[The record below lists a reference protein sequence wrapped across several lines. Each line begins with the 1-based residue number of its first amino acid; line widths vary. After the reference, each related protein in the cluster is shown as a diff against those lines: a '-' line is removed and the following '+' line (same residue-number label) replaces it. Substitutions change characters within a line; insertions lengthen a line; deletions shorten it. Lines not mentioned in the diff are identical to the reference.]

1 MTTATAVCRV
11 LYCRRAHIRQSGA
24 KNAVTLLDDGVHGTG
39 INCLRNL
46 VRQYRSSCTQPL
58 SFISCTQFSLE
69 ASKSYNLTSIASA
82 ADVSSRYSLHNSI
95 GQTLRPRRETN
106 GSKPPSFT
114 SQALSHLTAEEYNP
128 EQIIDQVFKAAKWN
142 QAVQSSVSQKQSKGK
157 DSNGKNQWD
166 YEFVRQ
172 TLDDYER
179 HLRYVLVQL
188 KTSKTKSSEKI
199 NDRTPPAALPSSL
212 ESGTVDNH
220 SPSSATHR
228 LLSPKVVANAI
239 RSLTRSKMDT
249 DLLSQRVRDIESL
262 VGNIGWTPITE
273 ELSYRLLEAN
283 GKAGNVRRTLALLEL
298 RKKRGYHPREQDDRS
313 FPNVAKKS
321 SHDVIDALDDDGLP
335 QQMTNIGIARGEK
348 EFIHAITSIKAAQLP
363 LRRSRNIHLHE
374 SSFSE
379 SSLDNPTRYLD
390 AILLNMSQRG
400 IPLRSEMANQMLSC
414 YASTGRTGRAL
425 HYFYKVI
432 RDPVEEDGYY
442 IPGPHPTNLSPM
454 ELEEWKQTRRQ
465 MGMGRLLASSNEKRG
480 EEDTDSQTDSNNS
493 MMMMETLETNETNSY
508 SKTKPRMSMNAPP
521 PFYKIPSSVRETPL
535 AFGSELKPYSFV
547 GAPSSTTVSSSDSS
561 PSLQPTYAQSRKT
574 KTKYEWEVDREWSL
588 SLTAAFAFADSLT
601 HGACGHDPIELDVG
615 SWNCLIKACCYRGAF
630 HRAFKILNETM
641 PQKGIE
647 PDSFS
652 YNTILAGL
660 ARVGDI
666 PSLKELLTGMTNKRV
681 PINKYTVQAIADGL
695 LNVGDISGAST
706 IVQDVFNQH
715 DTLPPYTTHLK
726 IIEFALSNGLIYEAK
741 RHVYFIQQLWK
752 WQPSSHHD
760 KTFCKIMETTQHNP
774 KLSKGA
780 LQQLF
785 KHFRE
790 ELRDEDFF

>member
-1 MTTATAVCRV
+1 MTRM
-11 LYCRRAHIRQSGA
+11 LYCRRAHIRQSGT
-24 KNAVTLLDDGVHGTG
+24 KNALTLLDYDGVNGTG
-39 INCLRNL
+39 FVCQRNL
-46 VRQYRSSCTQPL
+46 VRHYRSSCTQPL
-58 SFISCTQFSLE
+58 SFKSCTQFSLDS
-69 ASKSYNLTSIASA
+69 AKSYNLTSIKPST
-82 ADVSSRYSLHNSI
+82 DSSSRYSLQNSI
-95 GQTLRPRRETN
+95 GQTLWPRRETN
-106 GSKPPSFT
+106 ASKTPSF
-114 SQALSHLTAEEYNP
+114 AHLTTEEYNP
-128 EQIIDQVFKAAKWN
+128 EQIIEQVFKASKWN
-142 QAVQSSVSQKQSKGK
+142 QTVQTSSSQKQSKGK
-157 DSNGKNQWD
+157 DLNGKNQWD
-166 YEFVRQ
+166 YEFVNQ

-179 HLRYVLVQL
+179 HLRYVLV
-188 KTSKTKSSEKI
+188 KTKKTKSSEKI
-199 NDRTPPAALPSSL
+199 IDRTSPAALPSSL
-212 ESGTVDNH
+212 ESVTVDNH

-298 RKKRGYHPREQDDRS
+298 RKKRGYPPREQDDRS
-313 FPNVAKKS
+313 FIAKKS
-321 SHDVIDALDDDGLP
+321 SHDVIDVLDDDGLP

-348 EFIHAITSIKAAQLP
+348 EFIHAITSIKSAQLP

-390 AILLNMSQRG
+390 AILLNMSQRE

-425 HYFYKVI
+425 HYFYKVM
-432 RDPVEEDGYY
+432 RDPVEEDGFY
-442 IPGPHPTNLSPM
+442 IPGPHPTNLSPVQ
-454 ELEEWKQTRRQ
+454 LEEWKQMRRQ
-465 MGMGRLLASSNEKRG
+465 LGMGRLLASSNER
-480 EEDTDSQTDSNNS
+480 TDSQTDNSSS
-493 MMMMETLETNETNSY
+493 MMMEALETNETNSY
-508 SKTKPRMSMNAPP
+508 SMSKTKPRMCMNAPP
-521 PFYKIPSSVRETPL
+521 PFHKIPSSVRETPL
-535 AFGSELKPYSFV
+535 AFGSEMKPYAFV

-574 KTKYEWEVDREWSL
+574 KTKYEWEVDHEWSL

-641 PQKGIE
+641 PQKGIK

-681 PINKYTVQAIADGL
+681 PIDKYTVQAIADGL

-741 RHVYFIQQLWK
+741 RHVFFIQQLWK
-752 WQPSSHHD
+752 WQPSSHHN
-760 KTFCKIMETTQHNP
+760 KAFCKIMETTQHNP

>member
-11 LYCRRAHIRQSGA
+11 LYCRRAHIRQYGA

-46 VRQYRSSCTQPL
+46 VRHYRSSCTQPL
-58 SFISCTQFSLE
+58 SFKSCTQFSLE
-69 ASKSYNLTSIASA
+69 SSKSYTLNSITAAA
-82 ADVSSRYSLHNSI
+82 ADVSSRYSLYNS

-128 EQIIDQVFKAAKWN
+128 EQIIEQVFKAAKWN
-142 QAVQSSVSQKQSKGK
+142 QAVQPSSSQKQSKGK

-179 HLRYVLVQL
+179 HLRYVLVHL
-188 KTSKTKSSEKI
+188 KTKKTKSSEKI
-199 NDRTPPAALPSSL
+199 IDRTSPAVLPSSL
-212 ESGTVDNH
+212 ESVTVDIH

-298 RKKRGYHPREQDDRS
+298 RKKRGYPPREQDDRT
-313 FPNVAKKS
+313 FPVAKKS
-321 SHDVIDALDDDGLP
+321 SHDIIDILDDDGLP
-335 QQMTNIGIARGEK
+335 QQMTSIGIARGEK
-348 EFIHAITSIKAAQLP
+348 EFIHAITSIKSAQLP

-432 RDPVEEDGYY
+432 RDPVEEDGFY
-442 IPGPHPTNLSPM
+442 IPGPHPTNLSPV

-480 EEDTDSQTDSNNS
+480 EEDTDSHADNDNS
-493 MMMMETLETNETNSY
+493 MMMETLETNSY
-508 SKTKPRMSMNAPP
+508 SMSKSKPRMSMNSPP
-521 PFYKIPSSVRETPL
+521 PFHKIPSSVRETPL

-547 GAPSSTTVSSSDSS
+547 GAPSSSSDSS
-561 PSLQPTYAQSRKT
+561 TSLQPTYAQSRKT

-681 PINKYTVQAIADGL
+681 PIDKYTVQAIADGL

-752 WQPSSHHD
+752 WQPSTHHD
-760 KTFCKIMETTQHNP
+760 KAFCKIMETTQHNP
-774 KLSKGA
+774 KLSKAA
-780 LQQLF
+780 LKQLF

-790 ELRDEDFF
+790 ELCDEDFF